1 MPGVARDSDACGGSI
16 IGSGYTVFVNGK
28 PAALVG
34 DPITPHGDS
43 PHTTSRLVS
52 RSGSVYFQGKSVARS
67 GDVASCGHSIS
78 TSSTNVNAN

>member
-34 DPITPHGDS
+34 DRITGHGDS
-43 PHTTSRLVS
+43 PTL
-52 RSGSVYFQGKSVARS
+52 RSTIGQWVWFCFFSGKARRK
-67 GDVASCGHSIS
+67 
-78 TSSTNVNAN
+78 NW